1 MNLLYFTSSPPI
13 LTALNNGTLN
23 AANAMPFKD
32 STSDGTTS
40 FTVARRSFVSS
51 NDSVPLNPQKKWI
64 GGNRD
69 SSEIS
74 RRSRVNA
81 IGEGSFNAAN
91 QPISFK
97 TNRDVNVTND
107 ALVRVRAGG
116 STVPRKVTQKYM
128 LYASPSNPPSAPTIT
143 SIINDNSSLIV
154 YFTPPVDNGGESIDN
169 YEYSTD
175 NGISWQE
182 CIPPNNK
189 SPITITTLSSDA
201 TPLLESGITYNVKI
215 RAINN
220 NGYGQSSIPFSVTI
234 PLLPF

>member
-1 MNLLYFTSSPPI
+1 MNLLSFTSSPPI

-23 AANAMPFKD
+23 APNAMPFKD

-51 NDSVPLNPQKKWI
+51 NDSIPLNPQKKWI

-81 IGEGSFNAAN
+81 IGEGSFNMAN
-91 QPISFK
+91 QPFSFK

-116 STVPRKVTQKYM
+116 STVPKKVTQR
-128 LYASPSNPPSAPTIT
+128 
-143 SIINDNSSLIV
+143 
-154 YFTPPVDNGGESIDN
+154 
-169 YEYSTD
+169 
-175 NGISWQE
+175 GIL
-182 CIPPNNK
+182 N
-189 SPITITTLSSDA
+189 
-201 TPLLESGITYNVKI
+201 
-215 RAINN
+215 
-220 NGYGQSSIPFSVTI
+220 
-234 PLLPF
+234 